1 MQTYKGVTEML
12 GRLVL
17 VTHWGMYVWVFI
29 LLAQELINNGF
40 RRLVDTEI
48 FLFTVPFILFTLI
61 YWIIKKRWAF
71 FPWQH
76 VKPEE

>member
-12 GRLVL
+12 GRLAL

-40 RRLVDTEI
+40 IRLVDKGI